1 LMLAVLFA
9 AFGALALVM
18 RRPSG
23 APGAAAGH

>member
-1 LMLAVLFA
+1 MFSVLFV

-18 RRPSG
+18 RRPVA